1 MTLTKVNWNVLEIS
15 RNFWNKLFFNFW
27 NLRSEINVTLWNVKW
42 PEEFFLLIFSTQSQK
57 IQNNVRNLH
66 WSFLTLFGN
75 VIKVTS
81 NYTHRMTENDK

>member
-1 MTLTKVNWNVLEIS
+1 MA
-15 RNFWNKLFFNFW
+15 R
-27 NLRSEINVTLWNVKW
+27 RA
-42 PEEFFLLIFSTQSQK
+42 FLLIFSTQSQK

-75 VIKVTS
+75 VIKVTY